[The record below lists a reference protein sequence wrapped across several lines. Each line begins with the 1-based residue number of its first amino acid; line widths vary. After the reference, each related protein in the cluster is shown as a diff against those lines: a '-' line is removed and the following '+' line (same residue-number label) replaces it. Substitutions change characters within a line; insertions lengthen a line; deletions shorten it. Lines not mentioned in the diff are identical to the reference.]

1 MSVHDELKKA
11 VNRIAQLEQEV
22 RFHESVVTIQM
33 DEKKKAEDMEAV
45 WREAN
50 ANLEKAC
57 DLAIANMKEAINGK
71 QEAEER
77 LAGFIESDESLRKLN
92 VEQANELQD
101 AVRTAQ
107 EFRNQ
112 VVFIN
117 NKYEVEKFKAESRHQ
132 TIDSLLNR
140 IRLVESEH
148 ASDAESAQ
156 AMITDLSEE
165 VRQLRTRL
173 QIDPGGSDLIDVQE
187 GVIRDL
193 RKDIDAMAQGLVVIN
208 ARIAYI
214 GHPREE
220 FWMPPSEELKG
231 GETALPDWRKEI
243 ALIHDLLRR
252 ARWFEAGARHTL

>member
-33 DEKKKAEDMEAV
+33 DEKKKVEDMEAV

-57 DLAIANMKEAINGK
+57 DFAITNMKDALAGK

-112 VVFIN
+112 VEFIN
-117 NKYEVEKFKAESRHQ
+117 NKYEAEKYKAEERSR
-132 TIDSLLNR
+132 TIEAL
-140 IRLVESEH
+140 
-148 ASDAESAQ
+148 Q
-156 AMITDLSEE
+156 
-165 VRQLRTRL
+165 QRL
-173 QIDPGGSDLIDVQE
+173 QIDPGGSDLIDAQE
-187 GVIRDL
+187 SAIEHL
-193 RKDIDAMAQGLVVIN
+193 RHQLSTAEAKF
-208 ARIAYI
+208 RIANRQAIAARDEYAKFRVAI
-214 GHPREE
+214 MTLADGLRTKPMRSHSDTERMARAAEECVYASLREI
-220 FWMPPSEELKG
+220 L
-231 GETALPDWRKEI
+231 ALPAPSDGG
-243 ALIHDLLRR
+243 
-252 ARWFEAGARHTL
+252 GAE